1 MLKNNFFCIFYK
13 IIEKKKQYCNF
24 ALFLGGSGLKNE
36 ISEKKEWFSL
46 ITNKIYFSSNE
57 KQQIYYH
64 AVILVLIPIMTVSEY
79 IKSFK
84 RIITELILQQMAF
97 KHKFY

>member
-13 IIEKKKQYCNF
+13 INGKKQYCNF
-24 ALFLGGSGLKNE
+24 DLFLGGSGLKNE
-36 ISEKKEWFSL
+36 ISEKRERFSL

-64 AVILVLIPIMTVSEY
+64 AVILVLISIMTVSEY

-84 RIITELILQQMAF
+84 GIITELIL
-97 KHKFY
+97 